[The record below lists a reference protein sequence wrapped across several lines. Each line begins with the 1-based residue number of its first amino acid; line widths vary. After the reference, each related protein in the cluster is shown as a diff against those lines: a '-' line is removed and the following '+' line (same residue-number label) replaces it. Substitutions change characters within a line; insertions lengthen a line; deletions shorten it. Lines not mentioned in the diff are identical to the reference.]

1 MKVDEKKFHAVMA
14 ENDVLKNMLRSLHI
28 FSHNAE
34 MTFEAYYKTMD
45 KMVRRYNELVM
56 QGETIDFDRMD
67 KILIEIDDS
76 LEKENNALS

>member
-1 MKVDEKKFHAVMA
+1 
-14 ENDVLKNMLRSLHI
+14 
-28 FSHNAE
+28 
-34 MTFEAYYKTMD
+34 
-45 KMVRRYNELVM
+45 M